1 MKLLHGFLGV
11 RPRVG
16 PVLALNASVLA
27 TSVPYLS
34 TLIKASK
41 RNQKGRN
48 GLKGSSKGGGSNAGR
63 KKILHVVSR
72 TQNLDLS
79 ICEMKQGGWEGRMG
93 AWKGEG

>member
-1 MKLLHGFLGV
+1 MKLFHEFLGV

-16 PVLALNASVLA
+16 PVLVLNASVLA
-27 TSVPYLS
+27 TSASHLS
-34 TLIKASK
+34 TLIKTSK
-41 RNQKGRN
+41 RDQKGRS
-48 GLKGSSKGGGSNAGR
+48 GLKRSIKGGGSNAGR

-93 AWKGEG
+93 VWKGEG